1 MFPESSE
8 GAGRKVSHFGGHFF
22 VRLLCRVVPSARHFS
37 FFASRRA
44 PSSGT
49 LTTMDAPAA
58 ATRVRWGIPDVAI
71 AWVAGLIGAVALG
84 GIAAAALDI
93 PDDEIA
99 DDVSIFLATLAGQTL
114 LVVLVLALVAR
125 AKGRGSLT
133 RDFGLTVRFRDAGWL
148 VAGVGLQ
155 IALGLA
161 LYPISE
167 VYGGDDAQSV
177 VDLLEDTSG
186 AGLAAF
192 AAAVVLVA
200 PVAEELLFRG
210 ALLRALLRRTTPARA
225 IFASAMVFAL
235 VHPLGDPEVGS
246 VIVVPALLALGLGSG
261 YLAVRSG
268 NLSRSIMLHVGFNLL
283 TVVLVLAD

>member
-1 MFPESSE
+1 
-8 GAGRKVSHFGGHFF
+8 
-22 VRLLCRVVPSARHFS
+22 
-37 FFASRRA
+37 
-44 PSSGT
+44 
-49 LTTMDAPAA
+49 MDAPAA

-71 AWVAGLIGAVALG
+71 AWLAGLIGAVAFG
-84 GIAAAALDI
+84 GIAAAALDV

-99 DDVSIFLATLAGQTL
+99 DDVGVFLATLAGQTV
-114 LVVLVLALVAR
+114 LVVLVLVLVAR
-125 AKGRGSLT
+125 SKGRGSLT
-133 RDFGLTVRFRDAGWL
+133 RDFGLTVHPRDARWIA
-148 VAGVGLQ
+148 AGVGLQ
-155 IALGLA
+155 VGLGLA
-161 LYPISE
+161 LYPLSE
-167 VYGGDDAQSV
+167 LYGRDDAQSV